1 MKYTQGN
8 TEAVAS
14 TEFSIKK
21 MTKDQSR
28 DTGMAMVLLLL
39 LVFLKTRRDGMLY
52 AAMLLHVI
60 NMIVPRVFAPI
71 ALVWLGLSHVLGTVM
86 SRILLSVLFFGL
98 VTPMGLLRRLFG
110 KDSLQLRQFKA
121 SSESAMLV
129 RNHRFVAQDIERP
142 Y

>member
-1 MKYTQGN
+1 M
-8 TEAVAS
+8 AS